1 MLIVKAL
8 YNLNFDL
15 KLTMFLEDEYLVSL
29 WMVETYFIP
38 YYVVLFLNIFGQTI
52 LFFVAIYIMIHIN
65 NFKNKFIILSKKE
78 ENITTQS
85 YQIQSLHKMRI
96 LIVL

>member
-1 MLIVKAL
+1 
-8 YNLNFDL
+8 
-15 KLTMFLEDEYLVSL
+15 
-29 WMVETYFIP
+29 
-38 YYVVLFLNIFGQTI
+38 
-52 LFFVAIYIMIHIN
+52 MIHIN